1 MASEVVTPQ
10 LIERRL
16 RDLSHEVDESHDD
29 LVNVETKYHTLKASY
44 EVSMARSRMKYAAVS
59 SPTGKNYTVGERED
73 LAIIENEELHI
84 QMATVEAMVKASR
97 ANAARL
103 KTQVDIAR
111 SIGTSVRTSM
121 DAL

>member
-1 MASEVVTPQ
+1 MASDVVTPQ

-29 LVNVETKYHTLKASY
+29 LVNVESKYHQLKAAY
-44 EVSMARSRMKYAAVS
+44 EVAMARSRMKYASVS

-121 DAL
+121 DAI

>member
-1 MASEVVTPQ
+1 

-29 LVNVETKYHTLKASY
+29 LVNVESKYHQLKAAY
-44 EVSMARSRMKYAAVS
+44 EVAMARSRMKYASVS

-73 LAIIENEELHI
+73 LAIIENEELHL

-97 ANAARL
+97 ANAGRL

-121 DAL
+121 DAI

>member
-1 MASEVVTPQ
+1 MSNDVVTPQ

-29 LVNVETKYHTLKASY
+29 LVNVESKYHQLKAAY
-44 EVSMARSRMKYAAVS
+44 EVSMARSRIKYASIS
-59 SPTGKNYTVGERED
+59 SPSGKNYTVGERED
-73 LAIIENEELHI
+73 MATVENEELHL

-121 DAL
+121 DAI

>member
-1 MASEVVTPQ
+1 MSSDVVTPQ

-29 LVNVETKYHTLKASY
+29 LVNVESKYHQLKAGY
-44 EVSMARSRMKYAAVS
+44 EVSMARSRIKYASVS

-121 DAL
+121 DAI